1 VYETRIEEVGQGFS
15 MHDQEIRAKHFR
27 EAEASFRLEG
37 MDASE
42 DGFYQSVKAR
52 VIAGEIDGDEMM
64 RLLLE
69 DAKLRVKRVGTQLA
83 HAS

>member
-1 VYETRIEEVGQGFS
+1 MRDEEV
-15 MHDQEIRAKHFR
+15 RAKHFR

-37 MDASE
+37 MDARDDE
-42 DGFYQSVKAR
+42 FYQAVKAR

-69 DAKLRVKRVGTQLA
+69 DAKSRFKRIGTELA

>member
-1 VYETRIEEVGQGFS
+1 MRDE
-15 MHDQEIRAKHFR
+15 DIRAKHFR

-42 DGFYQSVKAR
+42 DVFYQSVKAR
-52 VIAGEIDGDEMM
+52 VIAGEIDGKEMS

-69 DAKLRVKRVGTQLA
+69 DAKLRFKRTRSDLA
-83 HAS
+83 IAG